1 MKNVFKEL
9 EAEVAQYAVDRKHD
23 AIKRKNL
30 LIVNDNLIDECL
42 FKEVFSMATNSEL
55 NVARFTEMTVAHT
68 AVEAQCLELEVELAK
83 LRVNS
88 CPNASESQPKSNIK
102 TNRISPAKG
111 VNKLPVEDQPRTNK
125 SHLITLNHV
134 DSSSRLKRTFVQIVL
149 WYLDSGC
156 SKHMTG
162 DRLRLMNFMKK
173 FIEIVRFGNDHFG
186 TIMGYGDYVI
196 GNSVI
201 SRVYYVEGLWHNL
214 FSVGQFCDS
223 DLEVAFRKH
232 FCYVRDIDGV
242 ELIKSSRGSNLYK
255 VVATAC
261 YTQNSSLIHTHHHKT
276 PYELVHNEKPDL
288 TFFRFFGALCY
299 PTNNSKDLGKLQ
311 PAADIGIFIGYAPS
325 RKGYLIYNKRT
336 RRIMETIHVQFDEL
350 TKQMAPVHLGTGP
363 APNFLTPGLIIQA
376 PINSAGTP
384 SSTTIDPDAPSPS
397 ISPLSLALQSHSL
410 HQGIV
415 AEPNS
420 MEDHIVAPVDNNPFD
435 NVFALE
441 PHSEA
446 LSSRDLSSTEST
458 YALYG
463 LKQAP
468 RVWYDELS
476 KFLLSKGFSKGSID
490 PTLFITKHRWQSAP
504 ASEY

>member
-1 MKNVFKEL
+1 
-9 EAEVAQYAVDRKHD
+9 
-23 AIKRKNL
+23 
-30 LIVNDNLIDECL
+30 DECL

-55 NVARFTEMTVAHT
+55 NVARFTEMTAAHT
-68 AVEAQCLELEVELAK
+68 AVEAQCLELEAELAK

-88 CPNASESQPKSNIK
+88 CPNANESQPKSNIK

-125 SHLITLNHV
+125 SHLRTLNHV
-134 DSSSRLKRTFVQIVL
+134 NSSSRLNFVQIVL

-156 SKHMTG
+156 SKHMTE
-162 DRLRLMNFMKK
+162 DRSRLMNFMKK
-173 FIEIVRFGNDHFG
+173 FIETVRFGNDHFG

-196 GNSVI
+196 
-201 SRVYYVEGLWHNL
+201 E
-214 FSVGQFCDS
+214 
-223 DLEVAFRKH
+223 
-232 FCYVRDIDGV
+232 
-242 ELIKSSRGSNLYK
+242 

-261 YTQNSSLIHTHHHKT
+261 YTQNCSLIHTHHHKT

-311 PAADIGIFIGYAPS
+311 PIADIGIFIGYAPS
-325 RKGYLIYNKRT
+325 RKGYRIYNKRT

-363 APNFLTPGLIIQA
+363 APNFLMPGLIIQA

-384 SSTTIDPDAPSPS
+384 SSTTIDPDVPSPS

-458 YALYG
+458 YVARIEAIRIFIANATSKNMLIYQMDVKTAFLNDELKEEVYVSQPEGFVDPDHLTHVYRLKKALYG

-468 RVWYDELS
+468 RAWYQASPTKKHLEALKRVFRYLKGTINWDLWYPKDTAMALTAYADADHAGCQDTRRSTLGSAQFLS
-476 KFLLSKGFSKGSID
+476 DKL
-490 PTLFITKHRWQSAP
+490 
-504 ASEY
+504 